1 MSVNYEVRLYT
12 PRGEFLT
19 AITNIVDAGG
29 HGLEYVL
36 RSDGQIGALSLT
48 VPRGELDNYFH
59 WANVDYKIGVWRSI
73 NGAPFYLDNDAYF
86 FVRTFEYTDSYTK
99 ITAYHALELLTRRLN
114 AYRKNTHNNW
124 GPDQPNISEAA
135 MKNEASVYKRNC
147 GDIMKGIVRQNYSY
161 EYFDKGIPGRGNA
174 GQFGLFNKISR
185 WNQKLT
191 DKNNAGVG
199 SWTANV
205 YLPNLDLSQF
215 LKIEPEKSD
224 GLSGVSID
232 LNGDV
237 VYDLLK
243 KLMDQSK
250 GGSEEYGLLPIW
262 MSFDIKAINERQF
275 IFRTYANCYGTDRSN
290 GRFIFASYRGNLA
303 DAKMTLDR
311 SEEATIIYSIDKD
324 ENIRAAIN
332 RRRMGDSPFN
342 LREGLSN
349 PQIKEKTYKN
359 QKKGVKITNPST
371 FTVPMILQTDASHEL
386 LKRVPRVKIE
396 GKAVLTPSSIRGLHW
411 DVGDLVTLDY
421 RGYRDNYRINAVS
434 VSISNGTI
442 NEDVQWEAV
451 DVAGYGEDTTNDG
464 IVDPI
469 PE

>member
-99 ITAYHALELLTRRLN
+99 VTAYHALELLTRRLN
-114 AYRKNTHNNW
+114 AYRKGTHNNW

-135 MKNEASVYKRNC
+135 MQNEASIYKRNC

-161 EYFDKGIPGRGNA
+161 EYFDKGVARAAGL
-174 GQFGLFNKISR
+174 GQFGLFNKVGR
-185 WNQKLT
+185 WNAKLT
-191 DKNNAGVG
+191 NKNTAGVG
-199 SWTANV
+199 SWTAQV
-205 YLPNLDLSQF
+205 YLPYLDLQEF
-215 LKIEPEKSD
+215 LKIEPEKTD
-224 GLSGVSID
+224 GIGQVSID

-250 GGSEEYGLLPIW
+250 GGSEEYGLMPIW

-290 GRFIFASYRGNLA
+290 GGFIFASYRGNLA

-311 SEEATIIYSIDKD
+311 SEEANIMYSIDKD

-359 QKKGVKITNPST
+359 QQKGVKVNNPST
-371 FTVPMILQTDASHEL
+371 FTVPMVLASDASHEL
-386 LKRVPRVKIE
+386 MKRTPRVKIE
-396 GKAVLTPSSIRGLHW
+396 GKAVPTPSSIRGLHW

-434 VSISNGTI
+434 VSISNGTV

-451 DVAGYGEDTTNDG
+451 DVAGYGEDTTNDALSVG
-464 IVDPI
+464 G
-469 PE
+469 

>member
-59 WANVDYKIGVWRSI
+59 WTNVDYKIGVWRSI

-124 GPDQPNISEAA
+124 GPDQSNISEAA
-135 MKNEASVYKRNC
+135 MKNEASIYRRNC

-161 EYFDKGIPGRGNA
+161 EYFDKGVSGRGDA
-174 GQFGLFNKISR
+174 GQFGLFNKASR
-185 WNQKLT
+185 WNRKLT
-191 DKNNAGVG
+191 NKNTAG
-199 SWTANV
+199 SWTAQV
-205 YLPNLDLSQF
+205 YLPYLDLQEF
-215 LKIEPEKSD
+215 LKIEPEKTD
-224 GLSGVSID
+224 GIGQVSID

-290 GRFIFASYRGNLA
+290 GGFIFASYRGNLA

-311 SEEATIIYSIDKD
+311 SEEANIMYSIDKD

-349 PQIKEKTYKN
+349 PQIKEKMYKN
-359 QKKGVKITNPST
+359 QQKGVKINNPST
-371 FTVPMILQTDASHEL
+371 FTVPMVLASDASHEL
-386 LKRVPRVKIE
+386 MKRTPRVKIE
-396 GKAVLTPSSIRGLHW
+396 GKAVPTPSSIRGLHW

-434 VSISNGTI
+434 VSISNGTVT
-442 NEDVQWEAV
+442 EDVQWEAV
-451 DVAGYGEDTTNDG
+451 DVAGYGEDTTNDALDVAG
-464 IVDPI
+464 
-469 PE
+469 